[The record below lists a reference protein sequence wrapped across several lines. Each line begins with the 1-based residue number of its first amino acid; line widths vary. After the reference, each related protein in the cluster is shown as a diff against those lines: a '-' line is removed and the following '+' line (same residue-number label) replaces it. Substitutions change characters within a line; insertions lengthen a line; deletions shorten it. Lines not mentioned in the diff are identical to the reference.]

1 MARRYAPDHKALIML
16 TLERNN
22 GDISLTSLQI
32 GVPERT
38 LRHWRIRQK
47 WQKANVAMPQISRQ
61 KQELPSLLPPEIE
74 SVKEDDVFKYLREQ
88 LMRGLLQMVANLADE
103 MDEATFHQR
112 VTTLAKLI
120 DRFPKV
126 TSWLA

>member
-22 GDISLTSLQI
+22 GDISLTSLQT

-88 LMRGLLQMVANLADE
+88 RSEEHTSELQS
-103 MDEATFHQR
+103 R
-112 VTTLAKLI
+112 
-120 DRFPKV
+120 
-126 TSWLA
+126 